1 MKCENSRSVLVRL
14 GLFLSIM
21 VLVCISIDSEF
32 VGRLQGGLVPSFAT
46 SKAGLV
52 ENANRLVW
60 KRFGENIDF
69 LDERL
74 RVINYTIVPAP
85 SSYCYKHFVVVVA
98 SRTNDSTRRTRLRN
112 TYGRFGNEM
121 PGTES
126 DEQAIEQEAKDHG
139 DILQAKFVDSYRNLT
154 IKNISAMRYV
164 ASVCTEVKAVL
175 KVDDDV
181 AWNVLET
188 SLLVNSAAANGSI
201 HCPQIQKPP
210 VRDPNSTW
218 YISEEEFP
226 GEMYPPYCCGFAYLI
241 PVPALQTILNATK
254 TERLIHMEDVFITG
268 QLAQKSGVNHVN
280 IMDRVSFYRDDHR
293 WFSEA
298 IFTLVPDSQAID
310 FFVLSNAKWFLQRFL
325 PGTINS

>member
-69 LDERL
+69 LDE
-74 RVINYTIVPAP
+74 
-85 SSYCYKHFVVVVA
+85 
-98 SRTNDSTRRTRLRN
+98 
-112 TYGRFGNEM
+112 
-121 PGTES
+121 
-126 DEQAIEQEAKDHG
+126 
-139 DILQAKFVDSYRNLT
+139 
-154 IKNISAMRYV
+154 NISAMRYV